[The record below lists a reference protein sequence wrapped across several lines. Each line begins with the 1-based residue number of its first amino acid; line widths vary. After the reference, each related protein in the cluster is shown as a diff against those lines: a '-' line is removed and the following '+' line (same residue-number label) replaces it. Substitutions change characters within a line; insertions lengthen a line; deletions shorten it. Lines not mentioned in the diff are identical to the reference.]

1 MSTFFPYRTLQIGR
15 TPTKSHDVWATV
27 LGGLCVCVCVCV
39 CEGAER
45 DHHKGPSKPKV
56 KTLHP
61 PGPGVRAGRCGGGQ
75 RGSGVPGLKE
85 P

>member
-39 CEGAER
+39 CVRGQNEIII
-45 DHHKGPSKPKV
+45 KVLPSPK
-56 KTLHP
+56 
-61 PGPGVRAGRCGGGQ
+61 
-75 RGSGVPGLKE
+75 
-85 P
+85 